1 MKKFII
7 IMFLLVTSVMS
18 ANAAFQSVG
27 GDYTAFDLNK
37 NFFMVNGTYKYR
49 PELNLH
55 YACFIHPNKERKIYE
70 LLNRVYLSEYA
81 CAEWQPE
88 KGNLPRVPYSFY
100 IIENEGE
107 FLGNPDYFGQENV
120 LYDIEAFFVNLRDYY
135 E

>member
-1 MKKFII
+1 MKKKLLFL
-7 IMFLLVTSVMS
+7 FLLLFSFS
-18 ANAAFQSVG
+18 KANAAFQSVG

-70 LLNRVYLSEYA
+70 SLNRLYLSEYA
-81 CAEWQPE
+81 CAEW
-88 KGNLPRVPYSFY
+88 KGGSGYFPYVAYSLY
-100 IIENEGE
+100 IIENEGQ
-107 FLGNPDYFGQENV
+107 FMGKPDYFSQKNV